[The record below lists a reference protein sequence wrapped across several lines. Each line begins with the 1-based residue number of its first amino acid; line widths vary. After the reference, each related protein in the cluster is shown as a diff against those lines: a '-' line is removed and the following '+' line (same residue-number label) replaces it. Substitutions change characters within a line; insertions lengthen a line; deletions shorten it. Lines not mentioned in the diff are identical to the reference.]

1 VSKVWIEENFFPLDI
16 YREIVQQIL
25 SVEYVPILPEIVP
38 DYGKAYWFTSL
49 LPDDCDV
56 QKQMVKLIQEKFNI
70 IVSEWCHSLYTMI
83 GKTAHGP
90 RPHTDAAVGATHNCL
105 IYMHG
110 EESTNNGTGFYHKTG
125 TGELE
130 LSIHVGFKHNR
141 AIFFS
146 SDVIH
151 GPLTW
156 AGNGSFRYS
165 IANFFKGHDLSKD
178 LKAQDAKL
186 SVGGNEAE

>member
-1 VSKVWIEENFFPLDI
+1 VLHLSKVFIEENFFPLDI
-16 YREIVQQIL
+16 YNKIVQQL
-25 SVEYVPILPEIVP
+25 YSVEYNPPDKNKTEEHKGSYWHKHKLPN
-38 DYGKAYWFTSL
+38 G
-49 LPDDCDV
+49 CDV
-56 QKQMVKLIQEKFNI
+56 QKQMVKLIQEKFNFI
-70 IVSEWCHSLYTMI
+70 ISEFVRSSIYTMV
-83 GKTAHGP
+83 GASDRP
-90 RPHTDAAVGATHNCL
+90 RPHTDAAMGATHNCL

-110 EESTNNGTGFYHKTG
+110 EESTNNGTGFYHRTG

-151 GPLTW
+151 SPLQW

-165 IANFFKGHDLSKD
+165 ICNFF
-178 LKAQDAKL
+178 
-186 SVGGNEAE
+186 N

>member
-1 VSKVWIEENFFPLDI
+1 MLRLSKVCIEENFFPLDI
-16 YREIVQQIL
+16 YNEIVQQIL
-25 SVEYVPILPEIVP
+25 SVEYIPIEKARVP
-38 DYGKAYWFTSL
+38 DYGEAYWFTSK

-56 QKQMVKLIQEKFNI
+56 QKQLVKLIQEKFNFI
-70 IVSEWCHSLYTMI
+70 ISEFVRSSIYTMV
-83 GKTAHGP
+83 GASDRP
-90 RPHTDAAVGATHNCL
+90 RPHTDAAMGATHNCL

-110 EESTNNGTGFYHKTG
+110 EESTNNGTGFYHRTG

-151 GPLTW
+151 SPLQW

-165 IANFFKGHDLSKD
+165 ICNFF
-178 LKAQDAKL
+178 
-186 SVGGNEAE
+186 N